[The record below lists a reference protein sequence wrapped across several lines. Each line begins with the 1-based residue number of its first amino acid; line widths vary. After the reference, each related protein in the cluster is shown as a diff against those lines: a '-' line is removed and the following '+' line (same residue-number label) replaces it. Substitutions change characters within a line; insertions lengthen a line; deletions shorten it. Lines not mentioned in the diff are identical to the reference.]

1 MMGRMDG
8 QTDGRTVDSFMRNN
22 VHTVNSRN
30 DFSHNDSTINIVK
43 AIIVIIN
50 AIRYDT
56 IRDAILTCAQKLK

>member
-1 MMGRMDG
+1 
-8 QTDGRTVDSFMRNN
+8 MRNN

-43 AIIVIIN
+43 AIIIIIN

-56 IRDAILTCAQKLK
+56 ICYFNVRSKAEISQLNLPQSTILIYVM